1 MYMEYLPHHL
11 TEGYLTIYITKVS
24 SLAHHLMF
32 PSPSKPKPPPTPLL
46 TPLHDRPAKLWHAAC
61 RLGKSRGCLKSKHK
75 SYIFVCTSNSF
86 SVKPNRSSLDT
97 VLSTAK
103 KYIQDDGLERSW
115 LCYGYLSV
123 NLGETSTSLPH
134 LSMVMAQDS
143 GVKGEPFSF
152 PIGKSIFWGPFLC
165 FFHVVFGKFRHG
177 TPFLGPQHPVVLP
190 STGLSPRKDTQL
202 CDALVQPKP
211 RWETS
216 ISRCEETI

>member
-1 MYMEYLPHHL
+1 MDPM
-11 TEGYLTIYITKVS
+11 GYTSPKVS

-32 PSPSKPKPPPTPLL
+32 PSPSKPKPPPKPLL

-134 LSMVMAQDS
+134 LSMVMARWLKIQASKAD
-143 GVKGEPFSF
+143 
-152 PIGKSIFWGPFLC
+152 PFLFLLVSQ
-165 FFHVVFGKFRHG
+165 FFGALFCAFFMLCLANFGMGPLF
-177 TPFLGPQHPVVLP
+177 FGPQHPVVLP

>member
-1 MYMEYLPHHL
+1 MDPM
-11 TEGYLTIYITKVS
+11 GYTSPKVS

-32 PSPSKPKPPPTPLL
+32 PSPSKPKPPPKPLL

-75 SYIFVCTSNSF
+75 FYIFVCTSNSF

-123 NLGETSTSLPH
+123 NLGETSTSLLH

-143 GVKGEPFSF
+143 GVKGGPFSF
-152 PIGKSIFWGPFLC
+152 PIGKSIFWALFCAFFMLCLANFGMGPL
-165 FFHVVFGKFRHG
+165 
-177 TPFLGPQHPVVLP
+177 FLGPQHPVVLP
-190 STGLSPRKDTQL
+190 STGLSPRRNAQL
-202 CDALVQPKP
+202 CDALAQPKP